1 MQYLFIILPKA
12 DDAAV
17 WIIPFPL
24 TPFFYQQ
31 LKVSTSPITVTG
43 FTIPEAAETNGTV

>member
-12 DDAAV
+12 DEAAV

-24 TPFFYQQ
+24 APFFYHL
-31 LKVSTSPITVTG
+31 LKVSTRPMTVTG
-43 FTIPEAAETNGTV
+43 FTTPEAAELNGTV